1 MISVLLRNMI
11 ALLLLT
17 FIGNA
22 MARSEPKFELL
33 EKSDAFELR
42 QYDPIIIAEVLVNG
56 DMDKASGKGFR
67 LLTDYIFGNKSQS
80 GQSAKIAMSAPV
92 TLKPQSE
99 KITLTERKRLDMH
112 LLLIFKTKILR
123 NFNNA

>member
-22 MARSEPKFELL
+22 MARSEPKSELL

-56 DMDKASGKGFR
+56 DMDKASGK
-67 LLTDYIFGNKSQS
+67 
-80 GQSAKIAMSAPV
+80 
-92 TLKPQSE
+92 
-99 KITLTERKRLDMH
+99 
-112 LLLIFKTKILR
+112 
-123 NFNNA
+123 

>member
-1 MISVLLRNMI
+1 MI

-22 MARSEPKFELL
+22 MARSEPKSELL

-56 DMDKASGKGFR
+56 DMDKASGK
-67 LLTDYIFGNKSQS
+67 
-80 GQSAKIAMSAPV
+80 
-92 TLKPQSE
+92 
-99 KITLTERKRLDMH
+99 
-112 LLLIFKTKILR
+112 
-123 NFNNA
+123 